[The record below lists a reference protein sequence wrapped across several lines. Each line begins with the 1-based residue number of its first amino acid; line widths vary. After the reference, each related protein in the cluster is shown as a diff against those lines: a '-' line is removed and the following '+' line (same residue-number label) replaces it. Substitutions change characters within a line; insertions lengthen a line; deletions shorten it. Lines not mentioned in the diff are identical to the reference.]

1 MAFLVAIIT
10 TLLMLQQG
18 EGANVTVPAG
28 HWRIS
33 LEEETILRCPY
44 GANSCAG
51 GTLAGDF
58 LCSDGFFGLL
68 CASPVQD
75 NYIEWTAQDSL
86 FCDDVT
92 TIGSFAIPVLVLLSL
107 LIFICRNVGLREGAR
122 QQRDSSAFCKIF
134 PRPASQ
140 LPSASNALSAS
151 TAMIPA
157 SSPASVGVVNP
168 HRPHNCTATPTSVR
182 SARPLSSPT
191 LSVVATSVTE
201 DSESAITNGGEGDDH
216 AADANFDLLHKIKI
230 LIFAMQVCPSQF
242 HTNNMHISYQAK
254 CITYLCASVFFA
266 TLDLLQ
272 SAQRVAHVLRSLS
285 VLALAI
291 LQLPQR
297 GVPAG
302 AALDLLR
309 LFCAV
314 RWCWR

>member
-1 MAFLVAIIT
+1 
-10 TLLMLQQG
+10 MLQQG
-18 EGANVTVPAG
+18 NGANVTVPEG

-33 LEEETILRCPY
+33 LDEETILRCPY
-44 GANSCAG
+44 GANSCVG

-92 TIGSFAIPVLVLLSL
+92 TLGSFAIPVLVLLGL

-140 LPSASNALSAS
+140 LTSASNASSAS
-151 TAMIPA
+151 TTIVPA
-157 SSPASVGVVNP
+157 SSPASVGAVNP
-168 HRPHNCTATPTSVR
+168 HRPHNCTATPSSLR
-182 SARPLSSPT
+182 SARPVSSPT

-201 DSESAITNGGEGDDH
+201 DSEIEITNGVEGDDH

-230 LIFAMQVCPSQF
+230 LIFAMQVSYTFLHNQYS
-242 HTNNMHISYQAK
+242 HISSSKMYN
-254 CITYLCASVFFA
+254 ILSRISVFA

-272 SAQRVAHVLRSLS
+272 SAKCVAHVLRSLS
-285 VLALAI
+285 VLTVAV

-297 GVPAG
+297 SFPAG
-302 AALDLLR
+302 VALDLLR

-314 RWCWR
+314 RWRWR